1 MSYVQDRLPGIT
13 ICYNTGMLTHVA
25 GAVWE
30 CPLVAALPP
39 LPHARQQ
46 VPSHTLGLGQRRSV
60 TQLVSEDGGNGDE
73 QQVKG
78 LVDDR

>member
-1 MSYVQDRLPGIT
+1 MTLLSLVLSP
-13 ICYNTGMLTHVA
+13 CA

-39 LPHARQQ
+39 LPPARHQ

-60 TQLVSEDGGNGDE
+60 TQLVLEDGGSSGGE

-78 LVDDR
+78 LIDDR